1 MSSRHLHA
9 LSATENRPPSRR
21 PWVIGPV
28 SLFIAAT
35 ILFCLVCLL
44 YLWQDGQIKTAGQR
58 VHQLRV
64 IQLER
69 LAENQRLANL
79 ALSLQ
84 SPDRIRDVA
93 TTLYQMVPA
102 QPDQVQ
108 WVDSTILAPAL
119 AGRARP
125 DPTRSLAATTRARP
139 VSGPLAAWWQAAGH
153 ALAALFR

>member
-1 MSSRHLHA
+1 MNSRHLHA
-9 LSATENRPPSRR
+9 LSATENRPPARR

-35 ILFCLVCLL
+35 ALFCLVCLL

-58 VHQLRV
+58 VHQLQV
-64 IQLER
+64 IKAER
-69 LAENQRLANL
+69 MAENQRLTNL

-93 TTLYQMVPA
+93 TTLYRMVPA

-119 AGRARP
+119 AGRARS
-125 DPTRSLAATTRARP
+125 DPARLLAAAPRARP
-139 VSGPLAAWWQAAGH
+139 ASGPLSAWWQAAGH